1 MSSGIAKI
9 RSNKF
14 FPYLVILYIAYLI
27 VLLLLIIPYLHEL
40 IGIFSKTEISS
51 DELYQTPLVPLGIAA
66 LIPLAVIYIVVD
78 YKTIINTILGM
89 ATPFKELDQRI
100 LGFTTLYLLIQLVFN
115 AITVLILV
123 LIEPN
128 LQDFTNYTPES
139 TFLIWLIGCGSS
151 LVIIILNSF
160 ISWKWIR
167 TGTKQPNGL
176 HWLISYI
183 IYLLAAFIIVL
194 IVQIIIPDTKGIL
207 LWPIVGIVIVAALS
221 YFIVSFGIFILGL
234 EVILAPYSTGQSD
247 AGIGFVFIAGILFM
261 AMSVFLI
268 FFHLLNFHL
277 GVFFA
282 NWQNRNKNRN
292 DKNSLV

>member
-1 MSSGIAKI
+1 LSSGIAKI

-27 VLLLLIIPYLHEL
+27 VLLLLIIPYLPEL
-40 IGIFSKTEISS
+40 IEIFSKTEISS
-51 DELYQTPLVPLGIAA
+51 DELYQTPIVPLGIAA
-66 LIPLAVIYIVVD
+66 FIPLVVIYLVID
-78 YKTIINTILGM
+78 YKLVTNTILGI
-89 ATPFKELDQRI
+89 ATPFKELDRRI

-139 TFLIWLIGCGSS
+139 TSLIWLIGCGSS
-151 LVIIILNSF
+151 LIIIILNSF
-160 ISWKWIR
+160 ISWKWIK

-183 IYLLAAFIIVL
+183 IFLVAASIIVL
-194 IVQIIIPDTKGIL
+194 IVQIIIPATKGIL

-247 AGIGFVFIAGILFM
+247 AGIGFAFIAGILFM

-268 FFHLLNFHL
+268 FFHLLNFYL
-277 GVFFA
+277 GAFIY
-282 NWQNRNKNRN
+282 NRQNRNKIVYDR
-292 DKNSLV
+292 SS